1 MALLTDKET
10 EKELSDRLSEFSQF
24 GMVFNYMLD
33 IDKIDID
40 DLEKMFFDTDQEKVT
55 FIYSKLIKKIKSNY
69 MESSYTIYSHEYPN
83 SSNLN
88 NNDYCDYLNKCCIN
102 RIISRV
108 EKKIKRVD
116 KTFINTYNYLLE
128 KENKGFIRK

>member
-55 FIYSKLIKKIKSNY
+55 FIYSKLIKRIKSNY

-108 EKKIKRVD
+108 EKKTKRVD